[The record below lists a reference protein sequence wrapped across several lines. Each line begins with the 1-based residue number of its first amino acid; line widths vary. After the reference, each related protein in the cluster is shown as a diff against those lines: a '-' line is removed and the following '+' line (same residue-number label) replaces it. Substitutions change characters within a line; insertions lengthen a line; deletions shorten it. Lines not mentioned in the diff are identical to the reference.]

1 MSVDSKFSAALPP
14 GVGLT
19 VGPVPSLGV
28 APTRGVVFK
37 AIVSSSA
44 HQAHHA
50 VQPAT
55 ATVLSSLLA
64 QNQNNHYQP
73 ITSTPVVPP
82 PLPQLQFA
90 STNNSQS
97 NFNSNSHQAQPLQ
110 FATVSNLTSPTA
122 TNATAPVPMAPNA
135 QQTSQLHFTSTP
147 AAQPPAPPPPP
158 KPVVLV
164 GTKLPVKVK
173 LPGSEEEDWR
183 TQ

>member
-1 MSVDSKFSAALPP
+1 MSVDSKFSAGLPP

-19 VGPVPSLGV
+19 VGPVPVIGV
-28 APTRGVVFK
+28 TSNRYVK

-44 HQAHHA
+44 LQAHHS

-55 ATVLSSLLA
+55 ASVLTSLLA

-73 ITSTPVVPP
+73 VSSAPAVPP

-90 STNNSQS
+90 STNNSQAHL
-97 NFNSNSHQAQPLQ
+97 NSNVHQTQPLQ
-110 FATVSNLTSPTA
+110 FATASNSASSSTNITA
-122 TNATAPVPMAPNA
+122 LVPMAPNG
-135 QQTSQLHFTSTP
+135 QQTSHFAPTP
-147 AAQPPAPPPPP
+147 AVLSAPAPPQPP

-183 TQ
+183 MR

>member
-1 MSVDSKFSAALPP
+1 MSVDSKFSAGLPP

-28 APTRGVVFK
+28 ASTRGVVFK
-37 AIVSSSA
+37 AIVSSA

-55 ATVLSSLLA
+55 ATVLSSLLT

-73 ITSTPVVPP
+73 ITSAPAVPP

-97 NFNSNSHQAQPLQ
+97 HFNSNSHQAQPLQ
-110 FATVSNLTSPTA
+110 FATVSNSTSTT
-122 TNATAPVPMAPNA
+122 TNATAPVPMVPNT
-135 QQTSQLHFTSTP
+135 QQISQLHFTSTP
-147 AAQPPAPPPPP
+147 AAQPPAPPQPP